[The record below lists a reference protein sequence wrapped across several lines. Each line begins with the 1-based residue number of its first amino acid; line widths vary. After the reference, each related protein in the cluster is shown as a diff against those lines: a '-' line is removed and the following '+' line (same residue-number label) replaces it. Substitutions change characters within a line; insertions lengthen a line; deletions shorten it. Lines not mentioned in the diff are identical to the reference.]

1 MNNSSENLKLST
13 FKTLS
18 KVSVILFNDVKNK
31 DFIHTKTFEKLLE
44 ADNIKAFPK
53 NGEIYRTS
61 KLLLDSLAAKSISI
75 PVSLND
81 NTQVIDCTHLIRI
94 PEFVRRNVFF
104 DLTYSENIVG
114 SFTVSLEDI
123 QNLDQL
129 NTQFFEAL
137 HIHRSPQKWIESAE
151 LNMSSF
157 AKLEIT
163 DPSVSDFNL
172 HYLRCISETYGLQAL
187 TDCQSKIIKWI
198 EDHRWRY
205 ID

>member
-1 MNNSSENLKLST
+1 MKKSSKNLNLSPFT
-13 FKTLS
+13 TLS
-18 KVSVILFNDVKNK
+18 KVSVILFNDSMHK
-31 DFIHTKTFEKLLE
+31 DFIHTKSFEKLLE
-44 ADNIKAFPK
+44 AENIKAFPK
-53 NGEIYRTS
+53 NGEIHRTS

-81 NTQVIDCTHLIRI
+81 NTQDIDCTHLIRI
-94 PEFVRRNVFF
+94 PEFVSRNVFF

-172 HYLRCISETYGLQAL
+172 HYLRSISETYGLQAL